1 MVKAKDSSSTCRQ
14 YLTSRWNLKCSPFYY
29 WPPAPFY
36 FDLHIKAVSSNVNW
50 PNMIWPIS
58 LSILAL
64 RRKLKRLSRIS
75 VIKQCSRHWWEVFH
89 FCSTTAKR
97 SAPKEDS
104 VVISIDKRTLFRVM
118 ELRDLPIV
126 DLCGVSIMKTTDRIE
141 EDKSQALSRT
151 SSKKWSYKYAW
162 QIRRNAQVVRV
173 VFAIKNCK
181 KHSEDDIPKLHVF
194 ATLILHLPIADVF
207 SLIHPRV
214 LGHYQHHHHHFRRRC
229 HFPPRLIASFRP
241 CRRHLLP
248 SSRSLIIVESTTTS
262 KSSSIIIIMTNK
274 SMCKRIFCLNH
285 ALNPQASSCERK
297 NNKVQVQQT
306 KS

>member
-1 MVKAKDSSSTCRQ
+1 MKSQVLTLLLLTAGAFLFRSTHQSRLFKRELTEYDLTNFIVNTCSAEKTEAIIQNLCDQTMQSALMGSFPFLLYYCKTIGAERRFCGDLNRQ
-14 YLTSRWNLKCSPFYY
+14 TDTIQS
-29 WPPAPFY
+29 
-36 FDLHIKAVSSNVNW
+36 DG
-50 PNMIWPIS
+50 
-58 LSILAL
+58 
-64 RRKLKRLSRIS
+64 
-75 VIKQCSRHWWEVFH
+75 
-89 FCSTTAKR
+89 AKR
-97 SAPKEDS
+97 FAYRRFVRSLNNEDNRS
-104 VVISIDKRTLFRVM
+104 NRGGQESGIESDLEQKMILQICLTNTEKR
-118 ELRDLPIV
+118 
-126 DLCGVSIMKTTDRIE
+126 
-141 EDKSQALSRT
+141 
-151 SSKKWSYKYAW
+151 SSGT
-162 QIRRNAQVVRV
+162 RR
-173 VFAIKNCK
+173 FAIKNCK